1 MPMEQ
6 LARNNLSDQIF
17 DIIGRQIIRNQLK
30 PGEMIYETQIS
41 KEWGVSRSPVRDALR
56 MLEQIRL
63 VERTPKGGY
72 QVTEL
77 PEELIYHLYDT
88 AIILYQYAFAKA
100 AGRATDKDLEELNIS
115 LTQLEKS
122 IDGKDFDLYLSNV
135 TKMAYKILEVAG
147 NPIVERIARELMPTA
162 ERVQWASITYVP
174 DQMKTVVSFL
184 RKGYESMVDQNPE
197 AAAKAFKDFATTH
210 VEIVLTSLKLSSE
223 HNPAARAGGKA

>member
-1 MPMEQ
+1 MEQ

-17 DIIGRQIIRNQLK
+17 DIIGRKIIRNQLR

-88 AIILYQYAFAKA
+88 AIVLYQYAFAKA
-100 AGRATDKDLEELNIS
+100 AENATAEDVQSLKDGLA
-115 LTQLEKS
+115 QLEKS
-122 IDGKDFDLYLSNV
+122 IAGKDFDLYLVNV
-135 TKMAYKILEVAG
+135 TRMAYKILKMAG

-162 ERVQWASITYVP
+162 ERVQWASITYVH
-174 DQMKTVVSFL
+174 DQMKTVVSHL
-184 RKGYESMVDQNPE
+184 RKGFEGIVKRDPD
-197 AAAKAFKDFATTH
+197 AAAKSFRDFATTH
-210 VEIVLTSLKLSSE
+210 VEIVLASLKQSCDQSPLKKIAEKS
-223 HNPAARAGGKA
+223 